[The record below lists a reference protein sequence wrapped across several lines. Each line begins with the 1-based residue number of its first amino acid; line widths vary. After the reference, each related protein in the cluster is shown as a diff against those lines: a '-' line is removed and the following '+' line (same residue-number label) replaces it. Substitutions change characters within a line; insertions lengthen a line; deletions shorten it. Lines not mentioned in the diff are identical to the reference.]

1 MTKNRASSE
10 KPDHLVL
17 VGFMGAGKTTVG
29 RVLAALT
36 GREFVDLDQSIEE
49 KAKTSIKNIF
59 AVQGEEYFRA
69 LESEAL
75 EAMLKRTNC
84 VVATGGGIVGRA
96 KNWKVMRRLGAVIYL
111 ENDWETIVSRI
122 ADCPDRPL
130 VTGKDLENVRALF
143 AQRQPLYEQADL
155 RVAVKNQ
162 EPSEVA
168 LTIVEMLSGETHRA

>member
-1 MTKNRASSE
+1 MTENRISYAKS
-10 KPDHLVL
+10 DHLIL

-36 GREFVDLDQSIEE
+36 GREFVDLDHWIEE
-49 KAKTSIKNIF
+49 RAKTSIKNIF
-59 AVQGEEYFRA
+59 AVKGEEYFRT

-75 EAMLKRTNC
+75 EAMTQRTHC

-96 KNWKVMRRLGAVIYL
+96 RNWDVMRRLGTVVYL

-122 ADCPDRPL
+122 GDCPDRPL